1 MRYCGRDFCAA
12 QLHRIRH
19 TIETQPSAT
28 RAHLSRLVCEQL
40 DWRGPDGRLKDMSC
54 RVAMLRMHHDG
65 LLKLP
70 PPRNGNN
77 NGKPYLRR
85 TPQAQPQPLLEATSP
100 TKLNDL
106 HLQLV
111 TKRHDSHLHN
121 ELIER
126 YHYLGY
132 QPLAGAQLR
141 YFVCA
146 NARIVAL
153 LCFAAAAWK
162 TQPRDRFIGWTPEQR
177 QQQLHL
183 VVNNARFLI
192 LPWVRCPNLAS
203 TILARAARRLPQDWK
218 LHYGYR
224 PALLETFVELSR
236 FQGTCYRAANWTLL
250 GNTTGR
256 GKLGPDNQARL
267 PKKAIWI
274 YPIANNFR
282 QFLCVD

>member
-1 MRYCGRDFCAA
+1 M
-12 QLHRIRH
+12 
-19 TIETQPSAT
+19 AT
-28 RAHLSRLVCEQL
+28 TTANPICDV
-40 DWRGPDGRLKDMSC
+40 P
-54 RVAMLRMHHDG
+54 
-65 LLKLP
+65 
-70 PPRNGNN
+70 
-77 NGKPYLRR
+77 
-85 TPQAQPQPLLEATSP
+85 PQAQPQPLLEAASP

-192 LPWVRCPNLAS
+192 RPGCDAQTSPPPSSPEPLDGCHRIGNCTMATVPSCSRPLSSCPAS
-203 TILARAARRLPQDWK
+203 KAPVTERQIGPCSQTPKAAESSVPTTRPGSRKRPSGSTQSPTTSGSSSASIESLTRSPSRVISVNPTARSQDLERSLCPDLLRSYHGHHLKRRQIQD
-218 LHYGYR
+218 L
-224 PALLETFVELSR
+224 LSR
-236 FQGTCYRAANWTLL
+236 SAG
-250 GNTTGR
+250 
-256 GKLGPDNQARL
+256 
-267 PKKAIWI
+267 
-274 YPIANNFR
+274 
-282 QFLCVD
+282 